1 MKIKQRM
8 KTHLKTHSSILSLF
22 LLLFLSCNSAEM
34 KVQEL
39 TCEYLNNPLAV
50 DNPAPLLSWQLQST
64 QRGKHQTAY
73 HILVADSPELLKK
86 DQGNIWDSGITQS
99 SRSTRIKYEGKT
111 LTSREQLYWK
121 VKVWDE
127 QGQPGAWSETA
138 QWEMGLLKSSDWTA
152 RWIAPEEDP
161 QPDSS
166 ATVPAPYFR
175 KTFSTEKSI
184 RKARIYV
191 CGLGFYELYLNGNR
205 VGDQMLAPAV
215 TNYDKRP
222 LKNLLYHYDDQS
234 TQRCLYNTFDITTLL
249 SKGDNTIGIL
259 LGNGWYN
266 QRDGRVEGDMWYD
279 TPRVIAQLEIE
290 YVDGTIR
297 TIHTDKTWKVT
308 RGPLLHNGIF
318 TGETYDARLELGNWS
333 ENKYKDDHWN
343 SSLEVR
349 SPSGK
354 LCSQMAPFDKIV
366 RTITPAFE
374 EKKNDSTYLYSLP
387 ETVSGWVQLNVQGKA
402 GSRVKLRFIA
412 EEGEDYGQSDTYIL
426 KGKGPEQWE
435 PRFTW
440 HAFRSFEVMSPDVT
454 IDTTNWLVKVVNTA
468 VPRNGEFHCSNELF
482 NKIHEAYIRTQDANF
497 HGSISSDCPHRER
510 LGYTGDGQV
519 IAESSLYTYNMTQF
533 YKKWLDDME
542 DARNHKTGYVTHTA
556 PFAGG
561 GGGPAWGS
569 AYIIMPWLYYT
580 HYADKTLLEQ
590 HYDGM
595 KQWIGYLAT
604 RTDEKGIVV
613 REEPNGWCLG
623 DWCTPGRVEIPEPL
637 VNTAY
642 YYHCTRLMCRI
653 ATLLGREKDALSFT
667 EQAAQIKENY
677 NKAFFNP
684 ETNHYWEGRQG
695 ADVFSLAFD
704 LVPEENKQPV
714 FAALLEHLDKI
725 DYHFDTGI
733 LATPLLLN
741 VLTGYGRVDLAYRV
755 MNQRTAPGF
764 AYVLNQRNS
773 TLWERW
779 SGAASRC
786 HPMFGS
792 VVAWFYNT
800 LAGINMVNS
809 ETEPRQIDIKLHII
823 EEMDFC
829 KASYRSLYGPIRSE
843 WEKDKNGT
851 LRLTVEIPA
860 NMTATIHIPRSKTYS
875 IYESDTP
882 VKEIENITILE
893 DTSEKMIVKVG
904 SGIYLF
910 TVKESSL

>member
-1 MKIKQRM
+1 M
-8 KTHLKTHSSILSLF
+8 KTPLKTHSFILSFF
-22 LLLFLSCNSAEM
+22 LLLFLSCNPAEM

-39 TCEYLNNPLAV
+39 TCEYLNTPLAV
-50 DNPAPLLSWQLQST
+50 DTPAPLLSWQLQST
-64 QRGKHQTAY
+64 HRGKHQTAY

-111 LTSREQLYWK
+111 LTSRSQLYWK

-166 ATVPAPYFR
+166 ATAPAPYFR
-175 KTFSTEKSI
+175 KTFSTEKPI

-205 VGDQMLAPAV
+205 VGDQVLAPAV

-234 TQRCLYNTFDITTLL
+234 TQRCLYNTFDITPLL
-249 SKGDNTIGIL
+249 SEGDNTLGIL

-266 QRDGRVEGDMWYD
+266 QRDRRVEGDMWYD
-279 TPRVIAQLEIE
+279 TPRVIAQVEIE
-290 YVDGTIR
+290 YADGTIR
-297 TIHTDKTWKVT
+297 TIPTDKTWKVT

-333 ENKYKDDHWN
+333 ENTYKDDHWN
-343 SSLEVR
+343 PALEVR
-349 SPSGK
+349 PPSGT
-354 LCSQMAPFDKIV
+354 LRSQMAPFDKIV

-374 EKKNDSTYLYSLP
+374 KKKNDSTYLYSLP
-387 ETVSGWVQLNVQGKA
+387 ETVAGWVQLNVQGKA
-402 GSRVKLRFIA
+402 GSQVKLRFIA

-426 KGKGPEQWE
+426 KGEGPEQWE

-440 HAFRSFEVMSPDVT
+440 HAFRSFEVISPDVA
-454 IDTTNWLVKVVNTA
+454 IDTTNLLVKVVNTD
-468 VPRNGEFHCSNELF
+468 VPRSGDFHCSNELF

-519 IAESSLYTYNMTQF
+519 IAESSLFTYDMTQF
-533 YKKWLDDME
+533 YKKWLDDIE

-569 AYIIMPWLYYT
+569 AYIIMPWLYYN
-580 HYADKTLLEQ
+580 HYADKALLEQ

-595 KQWIGYLAT
+595 KQWIAYLST

-667 EQAAQIKENY
+667 KQAAQIKENY
-677 NKAFFNP
+677 HKAFFNP

-714 FAALLEHLDKI
+714 FNALSEHLAKI
-725 DYHFDTGI
+725 NYHFDTGI
-733 LATPLLLN
+733 LATPLLLK
-741 VLTGYGRVDLAYRV
+741 VLTRYGRADLAYRV

-764 AYVLNQRNS
+764 AYVLDDRNS

-779 SGAASRC
+779 DGAASRC

-800 LAGINMVNS
+800 LAGIDVENS
-809 ETEPRQIDIKLHII
+809 EIETRHLDIKPHMVDG
-823 EEMDFC
+823 MDFC
-829 KASYRSLYGPIRSE
+829 KASYHSLYGLIRSE

-851 LRLTVEIPA
+851 IRLTVEIPA
-860 NMTATIHIPRSKTYS
+860 NMTATVHIPRNKTHL
-875 IYESDTP
+875 IYESNTP
-882 VKEIENITILE
+882 VKEVENITILE
-893 DTSEKMIVKVG
+893 STSEEMIVKVG

-910 TVKESSL
+910 TVKNSSL